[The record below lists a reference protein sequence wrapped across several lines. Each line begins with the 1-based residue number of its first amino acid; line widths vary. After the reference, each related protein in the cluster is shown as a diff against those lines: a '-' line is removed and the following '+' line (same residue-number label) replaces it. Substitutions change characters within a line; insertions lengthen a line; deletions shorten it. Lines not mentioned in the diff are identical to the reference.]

1 METGTKNLLIT
12 GEPGIGKTTL
22 IMKVAAEL
30 KALKPVGFYSGEIRV
45 DGTRKGFRLVSLD
58 GRRGDL
64 AHVDCRSPLV
74 VGKYRVNVRAF
85 EKFLATLNLTA
96 SDGRIVIIDEIGKM
110 ECLSRLFR
118 DVVDELL
125 SQDRIVIATVAKSG
139 TGLIEHVKQREDMVL
154 FEMMR
159 RNREDLLGKVLRT
172 VQKIRFS

>member
-1 METGTKNLLIT
+1 MEKGTRNLLIT

-22 IMKVAAEL
+22 IMKLAEEL
-30 KALKPVGFYSGEIRV
+30 KLLKPVGFYSGEIRV

-85 EKFLATLNLTA
+85 DRFLATLNLPA
-96 SDGRIVIIDEIGKM
+96 SNGRIVIIDEIGKM
-110 ECLSRLFR
+110 ECLSRYFC
-118 DVVDELL
+118 DIVEELL
-125 SQDRIVIATVAKSG
+125 SQERIVIATVAQKG
-139 TGLIEHVKQREDMVL
+139 TGLIENVKQREDVVL

-159 RNREDLLGKVLRT
+159 RNREEMFGKVLRA